1 VEDYHRKSLFPMLL
15 KCHYYL
21 HLLVESKRDNV
32 DQGVEKDNY
41 LDIFEMITTNTS
53 ELATKLNN
61 RELFIFMH
69 YQMDVKDIKCP
80 LQ

>member
-1 VEDYHRKSLFPMLL
+1 MLL

-21 HLLVESKRDNV
+21 HPLAKSKRDSAN
-32 DQGVEKDNY
+32 QGVEKDNY
-41 LDIFEMITTNTS
+41 LDIFEMTAANTS
-53 ELATKLNN
+53 ELAKNLNN
-61 RELFIFMH
+61 KEFFIFMH